1 MLKIKLLVIGKT
13 KFDYL
18 IKAEN
23 DYLSR
28 LKNFC
33 FLEYTTIE
41 NNQKSKKLSQE
52 EVKRKEKDL
61 FFTHIENSEIVILLD
76 ERGKLFSSKEFSD
89 WFTEKTLYSTKNI
102 SFLIGGAFGFHDDLR
117 KRSDFSIS
125 MSKMTFSH
133 QMIRCFFL
141 EQLYRAQTIIHNLPY
156 HHR

>member
-33 FLEYTTIE
+33 FLEYTVIE

-89 WFTEKTLYSTKNI
+89 WLTEKTLYSTKNI

-141 EQLYRAQTIIHNLPY
+141 EQFYRAQTIIHNLPY
-156 HHR
+156 HH